1 VPNFTFIVATCR
13 PCGAKNPFF
22 GPLSKNNTG
31 KSGVAA
37 LRAGLSVMKEDLSA
51 EINWLRRI
59 LGISKRDKIR
69 NEVIGRQLKQE
80 RTVGDRIRQRRL
92 IISEL
97 LQDRHTT
104 DH

>member
-1 VPNFTFIVATCR
+1 
-13 PCGAKNPFF
+13 
-22 GPLSKNNTG
+22 
-31 KSGVAA
+31 VAA

-69 NEVIGRQLKQE
+69 NEVIGRQLTQE